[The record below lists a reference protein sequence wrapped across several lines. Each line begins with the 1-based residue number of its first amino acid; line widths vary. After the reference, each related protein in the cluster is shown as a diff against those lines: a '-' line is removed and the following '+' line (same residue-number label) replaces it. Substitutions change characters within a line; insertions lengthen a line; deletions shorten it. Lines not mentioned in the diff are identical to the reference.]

1 MCQNLS
7 SSLHNTSQ
15 VVFRVSIPRPFF
27 VQTPQIFLL
36 ASREVNLLVNA
47 ADIPN
52 TILGQVVLTSDCSR
66 CTKQIGRDPAPSK
79 IRDQLDAQM
88 SASDAV
94 DGSHPTA
101 SRCQSAVSFGR
112 LECLLL
118 AISGLF
124 SVAPGMS
131 ALPPIADIE
140 SARTHRTQ
148 KADIECPLNTRKQTW

>member
-94 DGSHPTA
+94 GGSHHRHHNVPKCGCCMD
-101 SRCQSAVSFGR
+101 R
-112 LECLLL
+112 ECLFL

-124 SVAPGMS
+124 GAVPGTS
-131 ALPPIADIE
+131 ALPP
-140 SARTHRTQ
+140 
-148 KADIECPLNTRKQTW
+148 KADIMRLALIPTCGGADS

>member
-101 SRCQSAVSFGR
+101 SQ
-112 LECLLL
+112 CLFL
-118 AISGLF
+118 ANSGLF
-124 SVAPGMS
+124 SALPGTS
-131 ALPPIADIE
+131 ALPPKADIVGA
-140 SARTHRTQ
+140 SALRTQ
-148 KADIECPLNTRKQTW
+148 KADIGCLLNPQ